1 MCFVDFFEY
10 CVVVAAVAIVTAIVA
25 TDLIWMMPQRK
36 QMISFIQLFERFR
49 CAAAAAAAAVRG
61 GKPKCF

>member
-10 CVVVAAVAIVTAIVA
+10 CVVVAAVAVVA
-25 TDLIWMMPQRK
+25 ADLIWMMPQRK

-49 CAAAAAAAAVRG
+49 CAAAAAAAIRG
-61 GKPKCF
+61 GKSKRF